1 MTFDVYNV
9 PYVVAS
15 SYVSLS
21 HVSTLTGVVISVCK
35 PVFHDQQLQGV
46 AAIDLRLADLLSSVT
61 FFYSAEYSYVFIID
75 KSGRTLLHPLLPN
88 PSTSERTTR
97 AIVDISTLEP
107 KASREGVISE
117 MKRSVYKLSPSIY
130 VKVITLFD
138 YCLSDI

>member
-1 MTFDVYNV
+1 M
-9 PYVVAS
+9 AS

-88 PSTSERTTR
+88 PSTSERTAR

-117 MKRSVYKLSPSIY
+117 MKRSVYQLSPRIS

>member
-1 MTFDVYNV
+1 MAR
-9 PYVVAS
+9 PHG
-15 SYVSLS
+15 SLS
-21 HVSTLTGVVISVCK
+21 HGSTLTGVVISVCK

-61 FFYSAEYSYVFIID
+61 YYYSGEYSYAFIID

-88 PSTSERTTR
+88 PSTSERTAR

-117 MKRSVYKLSPSIY
+117 MKRSVYTLSPRAY
-130 VKVITLFD
+130 VNVMTLFE